1 MGFLW
6 FVVTVVIVLFILC
19 FVVLLL
25 FGTGFVCVTVLGCP
39 GTPFVEQVGLELTE
53 FCLTFSLPSTG
64 IKGNGLPHSA
74 KKVFF
79 YCYFVLF
86 CLFLSSEIMK

>member
-53 FCLTFSLPSTG
+53 FCLPSTG

-79 YCYFVLF
+79 IVFCFVLF